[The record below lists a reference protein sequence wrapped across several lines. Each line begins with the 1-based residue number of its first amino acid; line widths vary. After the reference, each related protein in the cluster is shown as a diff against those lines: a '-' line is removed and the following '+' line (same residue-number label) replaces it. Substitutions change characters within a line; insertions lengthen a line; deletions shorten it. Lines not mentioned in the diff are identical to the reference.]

1 MCGGGSVF
9 GGKTPSVYPHTVAGQ
24 PRVGL
29 GSGSRMHPPGY

>member
-9 GGKTPSVYPHTVAGQ
+9 GGKTPSVYPNTTAVQ

-29 GSGSRMHPPGY
+29 GPGSHMHPPGY